1 MTYSISV
8 IIRTINESKYLGRVL
23 QRLKEQQYDGPV
35 EIILVDSGS
44 TDETVPIAESFGCRV
59 ILIKPEEFSF
69 GRALNV
75 GIENSSGEIIINLS
89 GHSVPEGKDY
99 FSLMV
104 KPFADK
110 DVAAAFGRDIPWPET
125 CPSQARD
132 IYNHF
137 PEIGPD
143 GNKFSN
149 ANAAMRRSV
158 WEKIKFDED
167 IPAVEDLLWARQVMA
182 SGYLIKY
189 IPSARVF
196 HSHTPSPKYI
206 RKRAYV
212 ESKSLNSFAT
222 TKHYFGLI
230 PFVKF
235 LVGHIAKDTL
245 FAIRH
250 RYPFYWLLHI
260 PLYRFSQCLGFSK
273 GYKEASHIYIDIF
286 SGIGRYSFD
295 PVKTGDGKKVL
306 LVSQSF
312 FPESVGGTEYYTLN
326 LARKLAEKGWDV
338 KVVSGM
344 RDLTQQR
351 YKVTEINYEG
361 LKVIK
366 INNPPEFCTKFI
378 EYFMD
383 HTIDHIFEKI
393 VRAERPDIIH
403 FQHTAYL
410 SSRLPEI
417 AHQLKVKSVF
427 TLHDYWYM
435 CNRSQ
440 LLRPSEGICPGPSG
454 GIYCATCYDPAYPS
468 QTGTP
473 KFPLLNRMLQTRPLR
488 RLNIKAWLSP
498 GIKQKLKR
506 FLYKGPVAGNREPR
520 EPDMHRPTPELWAI
534 LEHSFRL
541 RFMKK
546 QLTFPAF
553 VISPSLHLKKRYEAE
568 GFREITYIPHGFDPQ
583 EKIGNPRLN
592 EKLVLAYLGNI
603 AAVKGAD
610 ILIKELKHVKKRQN
624 VRMLFYGNSLDG
636 VYQNRLETLK
646 KDIPDVDIS
655 FRGPY
660 KGSDALREILSG
672 VHVVVFPSVWEENH
686 PLVIKEALLHGVPVI
701 SSSLGGAPEAIE
713 DGVNGFIFDPYIEG
727 DLAAKINLL
736 LEKREI
742 LERIIIGARET
753 QIETMEAHV
762 EKIVSIYHVAMNR
775 KHQEVVKNEQ
785 D

>member
-8 IIRTINESKYLGRVL
+8 IIRTKNESKYLGKVL
-23 QRLKEQQYDGPV
+23 SRLKEQQYDGSV

-44 TDETVPIAESFGCRV
+44 TDETVSIAEGFGCHV
-59 ILIKPEEFSF
+59 IIIKPEEFSF
-69 GRALNV
+69 GRALNI
-75 GIENSSGEIIINLS
+75 GMEKASGEIIINLS
-89 GHSVPEGKDY
+89 GHSVPENTDY

-110 DVAAAFGRDIPWPET
+110 DLAAAFGRDIPWPEA

-137 PEIGPD
+137 PETGPD

-149 ANAAMRRSV
+149 ANAAIRRAV
-158 WEKIKFDED
+158 WEKFKFDED
-167 IPAVEDLLWARQVMA
+167 IPAAEDLLWAKQVMA
-182 SGYLIKY
+182 SGYLIQY

-196 HSHTPSPKYI
+196 HSHTPSLKYI

-212 ESKSLNSFAT
+212 ESKSLNSFAL
-222 TKHYFGLI
+222 TKHHFGLI
-230 PFVKF
+230 LFIKF
-235 LVGHIAKDTL
+235 LVGHIVKDTL
-245 FAIRH
+245 FSIR
-250 RYPFYWLLHI
+250 RGYPFYWLLHI
-260 PLYRFSQCLGFSK
+260 PFYRFSQCLGFSK
-273 GYKEASHIYIDIF
+273 GYKEASHMYIDVF

-295 PVKTGDGKKVL
+295 PAKRSDGKKAL
-306 LVSQSF
+306 LVTQSF

-326 LARKLAEKGWDV
+326 LARKLLEKGWDV

-351 YKVTEINYEG
+351 YEVREINYEG

-366 INNPPEFCTKFI
+366 VNNPPEFCTKFI
-378 EYFMD
+378 EYFLD

-393 VRAERPDIIH
+393 VSSERPDIIH

-440 LLRPSEGICPGPSG
+440 LLRPSEDICPGPSG
-454 GIYCATCYDPAYPS
+454 GIYCATCYDPSHPS
-468 QTGTP
+468 QAGTP
-473 KFPLLNRMLQTRPLR
+473 KYPLLNWTLQTRLLR

-498 GIKQKLKR
+498 EIKQKLKR
-506 FLYKGPVAGNREPR
+506 FLYRGPELSNPDPR
-520 EPDMHRPTPELWAI
+520 EPDAYRPTPELWAI

-583 EKIGNPRLN
+583 EKIVNPRLN

-603 AAVKGAD
+603 TTVKGAD
-610 ILIKELKHVKKRQN
+610 ILLKELKHVKKRQN
-624 VRMLFYGNSLDG
+624 VKMLFYGKSLDG
-636 VYQNRLETLK
+636 VYQNRLEALAQ
-646 KDIPDVDIS
+646 DIPDVDIS
-655 FRGPY
+655 FHGPY
-660 KGSDALREILSG
+660 KGNDALREILAG
-672 VHVVVFPSVWEENH
+672 VHAVVFPSVWEENH

-701 SSSLGGAPEAIE
+701 SSSLGGAPESIE
-713 DGVNGFIFDPYIEG
+713 DGVNGFVFDPYKEG
-727 DLAAKINLL
+727 DLAEKINLL
-736 LEKREI
+736 FEKREI

-753 QIETMEAHV
+753 QIETMNDHV
-762 EKIVSIYHVAMNR
+762 EKIVNIYHAAISRNY
-775 KHQEVVKNEQ
+775 QEVVKNEQ